1 MILEAQR
8 LLETMGAA
16 PTMHDPVAAVL
27 REPVVALLVLGEV
40 AIQVAFCPPPL
51 VYVCLS
57 LACMHASVGVCVC
70 VCVRVHT
77 HARVHARTC
86 MPARVCVCVCVCV
99 CV

>member
-16 PTMHDPVAAVL
+16 PAMHDPVAAVL

-51 VYVCLS
+51 VYVCHS
-57 LACMHASVGVCVC
+57 LACMHASVCVC
-70 VCVRVHT
+70 ARVRACVRAHTCTRARTHVHT
-77 HARVHARTC
+77 RTHALT
-86 MPARVCVCVCVCV
+86 
-99 CV
+99 